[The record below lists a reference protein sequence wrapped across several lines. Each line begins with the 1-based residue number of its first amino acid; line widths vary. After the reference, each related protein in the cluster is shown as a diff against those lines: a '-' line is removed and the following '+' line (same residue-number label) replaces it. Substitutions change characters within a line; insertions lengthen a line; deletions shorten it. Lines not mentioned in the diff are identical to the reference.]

1 MIQYVSWT
9 QQDRSDCGIA
19 CLASLLQYYGKQ
31 VSLMQL
37 RSLAGTNQSGT
48 SLYGLQQAARKL
60 GFDAEGVQASPS
72 FLDEIRTPVLAHQ
85 KMPGGEGHFV
95 VVVEVLGRYVRIM
108 DPAKG
113 KVIKVRKSEFI
124 GHWEGVLLLVS
135 SKDMNAIRKPERS
148 EVESVNQSLNRFG
161 LNHLRLWSVPC
172 GILLISG
179 LIFWYLF
186 NYQYSEE
193 ITDQFGLS
201 FILISTA
208 IADFFFDY
216 LHRNTISRMLRIEIQ
231 EHKRLVQTLLRQSGE
246 LVDSWGIHELANR
259 FEDIR
264 ECQAYMKERALLIPK
279 NCLLF
284 AVSLAMLLITSNHL
298 VLPYITLVLAA
309 LVTLAVPRVPR
320 NFKGVG
326 KEGIMQS
333 LSVFVLKQNPDH
345 LQTSWREFLRRL
357 KELERQL
364 VVLNEIAVMR
374 SLLFSLIF
382 LFLLVFLLAFPQ
394 YFDAY
399 LSPLLP
405 LYYWF
410 CGQELE

>member
-1 MIQYVSWT
+1 M
-9 QQDRSDCGIA
+9 
-19 CLASLLQYYGKQ
+19 
-31 VSLMQL
+31 
-37 RSLAGTNQSGT
+37 
-48 SLYGLQQAARKL
+48 
-60 GFDAEGVQASPS
+60 QASPS
-72 FLDEIRTPVLAHQ
+72 FLDKIRAPVLAHH

-113 KVIKVRKSEFI
+113 KVMKVRKSEFI

-135 SKDMNAIRKPERS
+135 SKDMNALQKSERS
-148 EVESVNQSLNRFG
+148 EVESVNQSLKRLG

-172 GILLISG
+172 GILLVLG
-179 LIFWYLF
+179 LIFWYSF
-186 NYQYSEE
+186 NDQYSEE
-193 ITDQFGLS
+193 ITDQYGLS

-284 AVSLAMLLITSNHL
+284 AVSLAMLIITSNHL

-320 NFKGVG
+320 NFKGVK
-326 KEGIMQS
+326 KEGIMRS
-333 LSVFVLKQNPDH
+333 LSVFVLKQNPNH
-345 LQTSWREFLRRL
+345 LRTSWREFLRRL
-357 KELERQL
+357 KELEKQL
-364 VVLNEIAVMR
+364 VFLNEIAAMR
-374 SLLFSLIF
+374 SLLFSLLF
-382 LFLLVFLLAFPQ
+382 LLLLVFLLAFPQ
-394 YFDAY
+394 YFEAY

-405 LYYWF
+405 LLLLVLWSGIRIKEISLHFARRKSYTKRRKRW
-410 CGQELE
+410 GDLHSG